1 MSAAFW
7 RSISAALARSS
18 RSLLSAS
25 SAFSVQLVCSSSRR
39 GQRAAHFLA
48 VGDRARGR
56 GAHLD
61 QRLLHLEDDHPD
73 HLRRILRPVEQLGDV
88 GGEDIP
94 RPGEDT
100 HSSTPHSK
108 SGPCTANILYKSRA
122 NIQESSEF
130 CENSPIFDAEKQPK
144 ILAKWWD
151 LPPTVGQISD
161 ERHGAADQF
170 VGQSLA
176 FLDAVE
182 RASRA
187 APLNR
192 PVLVIGERGTGKE
205 LIAERLH
212 HLSSRWA
219 GPLIIMNCAALP
231 ENLIEAELFG
241 HEAGSFTG
249 AAKTRHGRFEEADG
263 GTLFLDELAT
273 LSIAGPGPA
282 AARGRIWRGHPDRRV
297 QADLGRRP
305 HRRRDQRASAAL
317 VDKGRFRADLLD
329 RLSFEV
335 ITLPPLRARQGDIPL
350 LAEHF
355 GRRMA
360 VELDWP
366 NWPGFTP
373 RRMAELEAYP
383 WPGNVRELRNV
394 VERAVY
400 RARGSGAA
408 DRRDPVRSVP
418 FALGAGERARRLRAP
433 IAAADEPAPQCR
445 SRPRSRADRPDRR
458 LPRRRLRLRTRS
470 CSRTRWPQPLQPARH
485 RGRARPQLRPAAPRA
500 EAPQAARREAAG

>member
-1 MSAAFW
+1 M
-7 RSISAALARSS
+7 
-18 RSLLSAS
+18 
-25 SAFSVQLVCSSSRR
+25 
-39 GQRAAHFLA
+39 
-48 VGDRARGR
+48 
-56 GAHLD
+56 
-61 QRLLHLEDDHPD
+61 
-73 HLRRILRPVEQLGDV
+73 
-88 GGEDIP
+88 
-94 RPGEDT
+94 
-100 HSSTPHSK
+100 
-108 SGPCTANILYKSRA
+108 
-122 NIQESSEF
+122 
-130 CENSPIFDAEKQPK
+130 
-144 ILAKWWD
+144 
-151 LPPTVGQISD
+151 
-161 ERHGAADQF
+161 ERADQF
-170 VGQSLA
+170 IGQSLA

-249 AAKTRHGRFEEADG
+249 AAKTRHGRFAEADG
-263 GTLFLDELAT
+263 GTLFLDELGT
-273 LSIAGPGPA
+273 LSMPA
-282 AARGRIWRGHPDRRV
+282 QDRLLRAVEYGEITRIGASKPISVDVRIVAATNENLPAQVDRG
-297 QADLGRRP
+297 
-305 HRRRDQRASAAL
+305 
-317 VDKGRFRADLLD
+317 KFRADLLD

-335 ITLPPLRARQGDIPL
+335 ITLPPLRARQGDVPL

-373 RRMAELEAYP
+373 HALAALESYA

-400 RARGSGAA
+400 RHEDPERPVEEINFNPFHSPWAPSGGGDVSSAQASSVAPAPSAEIEEHAPAPAGPPSATNDFRAA
-408 DRRDPVRSVP
+408 VADYERQLLQDALRRNR
-418 FALGAGERARRLRAP
+418 FNQRAT
-433 IAAADEPAPQCR
+433 AAALNLSYD
-445 SRPRSRADRPDRR
+445 
-458 LPRRRLRLRTRS
+458 
-470 CSRTRWPQPLQPARH
+470 
-485 RGRARPQLRPAAPRA
+485 QLRHALKRHKLFDA
-500 EAPQAARREAAG
+500 EAAG